1 MSFLTQVLTRT
12 PIYVWLLLAYVVW
25 QGIQALRPRT
35 TFLARALVLP
45 LMFIVSG
52 VAPLVIG
59 SETRS
64 GLLLAWA
71 AGASLF
77 APIGLF
83 TGPAILAVDRRNRSI
98 TRAGSVLPLIRNL
111 SVFLTQYAI
120 AVSVAIHGDAGR
132 WLTVAGR
139 GISGATAGYFLGW
152 AIVVCRRYFGTPV
165 RPL

>member
-1 MSFLTQVLTRT
+1 MSFFIQVVTRT

-25 QGIQALRPRT
+25 QGVQALRPRT
-35 TFLARALVLP
+35 TSLARALVLP
-45 LMFIVSG
+45 SMFIVSG

-59 SETRS
+59 SGTRS

-83 TGPAILAVDRRNRSI
+83 TGPAILAVDRRNSSI
-98 TRAGSVLPLIRNL
+98 TRAGSVLPLVRNL
-111 SVFLTQYAI
+111 SVFVAQYAI
-120 AVSVAIHGDAGR
+120 AVSVAIHDDAGS
-132 WLTVAGR
+132 WLIIVGR

-152 AIVVCRRYFGTPV
+152 AIVVGRRYFSTSV